1 MGKPKITLY
10 DFNKENMA
18 QIDPYTKQDLEKLCN
33 QVAEYIW
40 GRKQTAED
48 IWGEN
53 SEDKTYWMLLCRER
67 NDYTVFCIKDSM
79 VELADAI
86 KDCLVNRGQVL
97 DITKQEDGNY
107 EIWIRDYLTRENV
120 VYYLFD
126 YNSAI
131 IEV

>member
-1 MGKPKITLY
+1 MSKPKITLY

-33 QVAEYIW
+33 QVAEHIW
-40 GRKQTAED
+40 GDFFYKKP
-48 IWGEN
+48 
-53 SEDKTYWMLLCRER
+53 EDKTYWMLLCRER

-79 VELADAI
+79 VELAEAI

>member
-1 MGKPKITLY
+1 MSKPKITLY

-18 QIDPYTKQDLEKLCN
+18 QIDPYTKEDLEKLCK
-33 QVAEYIW
+33 QVAEHIW
-40 GRKQTAED
+40 ED
-48 IWGEN
+48 FFFKKP
-53 SEDKTYWMLLCRER
+53 EDKTYWMLLCRER

-79 VELADAI
+79 AELTEAI

-107 EIWIRDYLTRENV
+107 EIWIRDYLTKENV

>member
-1 MGKPKITLY
+1 MSKPKITLY

-18 QIDPYTKQDLEKLCN
+18 QINPYTKQDLEKLCD
-33 QVAEYIW
+33 QVAEHIW
-40 GRKQTAED
+40 GDCFDKNP
-48 IWGEN
+48 G
-53 SEDKTYWMLLCRER
+53 DKTYWMLLCRER

>member
-1 MGKPKITLY
+1 MSKPKITLY

-18 QIDPYTKQDLEKLCN
+18 QIDPYTKEDLEKLCN
-33 QVAEYIW
+33 QVAEHIW
-40 GRKQTAED
+40 GDFFYK
-48 IWGEN
+48 
-53 SEDKTYWMLLCRER
+53 SPEDKTYWMLLCRER
-67 NDYTVFCIKDSM
+67 NDYTVFCIRDSM

-126 YNSAI
+126 YNAAI